1 MIQIK
6 RPIVTTLIGAIIGII
21 YGLYFKIS
29 IALLVILIIYLLF
42 LIQKNKHKV
51 FYYFAKRR
59 KVILIIILSAII
71 SNLYFIFINQKYETF
86 YKNISENIQTTATVV
101 SEAKETD
108 YYYSYEIKVEG
119 KKLILY
125 VKKSYPQK
133 LKYGMWI
140 SLEGTYQEP
149 QEATNYKG
157 FNYKEYLKTK
167 KIYGS
172 IKANEII
179 IIKENNVNI
188 ILKLFNNARNKI
200 IKTAENILPQE
211 TSGLVTEI
219 LIGEKKNIEKEITES
234 FSKASLSHILA
245 ISGTH
250 ISYIIVG
257 ISFLLTKSK
266 ISKKSAYITTIILL
280 IIFMFITRF
289 APSVVRACIMGI
301 IMLLSKV
308 VYRKNDII
316 NSIAIS
322 LIIILI
328 YNPFSIRDIGLQLSY
343 LGTLGIVFLNKPIST
358 FLSKYINKKIAAMLA
373 VTLSAE
379 IMIFPIAVLNFNTI
393 STMFLISNIVA
404 VPLSGAIILYGYVNI
419 FVGMISF
426 KIGKSIAI
434 ILNELVKILIY
445 VAKYTAKIPFSSI
458 TVTTPSIITVI
469 CYYIMIYSIYNK
481 KCVKKVTAAVTI
493 IVLVISFFNIIP
505 KEMRIHFVDVGQR
518 RLYSN
523 RNTFKE
529 KDYSR
534 YWRKRKYCC

>member
-71 SNLYFIFINQKYETF
+71 SNLYFNFINQKYETF
-86 YKNISENIQTTATVV
+86 YKNIPENIQTTATVV

-172 IKANEII
+172 IKANEIS

-188 ILKLFNNARNKI
+188 ILKLCNNARNKI

-219 LIGEKKNIEKEITES
+219 LIGEKKNIEEEITES

-373 VTLSAE
+373 VTLAAE

-523 RNTFKE
+523 RNAFKE